1 MPFDR
6 EAAIAKE
13 DVRLQLRQS
22 TNVSDDA
29 GRQTGTIVSDD
40 AGRQTRVVILEAGEE
55 AFAALT
61 RFANE
66 VGITAASLTA
76 IGAFENETIGRFELS
91 VSEDL
96 IRKMHRWIHRWR
108 LANVHQRGGRRSATV
123 KTADFEA

>member
-1 MPFDR
+1 MLRICFSATIMPFGR

-22 TNVSDDA
+22 
-29 GRQTGTIVSDD
+29 TIVSDD
-40 AGRQTRVVILEAGEE
+40 AGRQTRVVILEAGEG

-96 IRKMHRWIHRWR
+96 IRKMLRWIHRWR